1 MNLTAE
7 KRKIE
12 AILAR
17 DYDHEVPDTLRHKDF
32 QKQFKS
38 ILRRMFPDCTIL
50 PIKGCWCEA
59 NGFIKDQN
67 GKFVYYSTND
77 YRYNILGRWDQRILI
92 RTAESEKD
100 YRGGANHYADL
111 EELEDQVN
119 WLFQIQNR

>member
-1 MNLTAE
+1 MNIAAE

-12 AILAR
+12 AILGR

-38 ILRRMFPDCTIL
+38 ILRRMFPNCTII
-50 PIKGCWCEA
+50 PSKGAWCEA

-77 YRYNILGRWDQRILI
+77 YRYNICGRWDQRILI

-100 YRGGANHYADL
+100 YRGGGNHYADL

-119 WLFQIQNR
+119 WLFKIQNR

>member
-17 DYDHEVPDTLRHKDF
+17 DYDHEVPDTLRSKDF

-100 YRGGANHYADL
+100 YRGGANHYADH